1 MQLSLRGFQAVKYI
15 YIWERGKKNRFSGVC
30 RHLTSNLLSCYFVTA
45 ISTGGERGFKLT
57 TTWKIL
63 QYLFGN
69 RSQKNRKNL
78 EGKLISEA
86 YSEPSRT
93 SKMKLF
99 AKIDHGF
106 QPLTIFLKSSI
117 LDVPLDS
124 EYASEYHA
132 ILNIISSVDPWNYR
146 IITFFYSFTA

>member
-1 MQLSLRGFQAVKYI
+1 
-15 YIWERGKKNRFSGVC
+15 
-30 RHLTSNLLSCYFVTA
+30 
-45 ISTGGERGFKLT
+45 
-57 TTWKIL
+57 
-63 QYLFGN
+63 
-69 RSQKNRKNL
+69 
-78 EGKLISEA
+78 
-86 YSEPSRT
+86 
-93 SKMKLF
+93 MKLF

-106 QPLTIFLKSSI
+106 QPLTIFLKNSI

>member
-1 MQLSLRGFQAVKYI
+1 M
-15 YIWERGKKNRFSGVC
+15 
-30 RHLTSNLLSCYFVTA
+30 SCYFVTA
-45 ISTGGERGFKLT
+45 ISSGGERAFKLT
-57 TTWKIL
+57 TIWKIL

-132 ILNIISSVDPWNYR
+132 ILNIIFLLIHGTIASLH
-146 IITFFYSFTA
+146 FFILSWHKIVKFWQKTRKVLKINKMNVFMHF